1 MENNE
6 SIAYIVAEVHS
17 FDTALDYTVYDT
29 VFDTREEARAYLD
42 VLMKDICAFIKDAYS
57 DKYTVSKDGTSVSTP
72 DGDTWRYL
80 IKKLNFSESD

>member
-1 MENNE
+1 MENND

-17 FDTALDYTVYDT
+17 FDKALDYTVYDT
-29 VFDTREEARAYLD
+29 VFDTREEAREWVDA
-42 VLMKDICAFIKDAYS
+42 LMAVACSIIKDAYS

-80 IKKLNFSESD
+80 IKKINFSESD

>member
-1 MENNE
+1 MENNDNT
-6 SIAYIVAEVHS
+6 AYIVAEVHS

-29 VFDTREEARAYLD
+29 VFDTREEAREYLD
-42 VLMKDICAFIKDAYS
+42 VLMEDICAFIKDAYS
-57 DKYTVSKDGTSVSTP
+57 DKYTVSEDGTSVSTP

>member
-17 FDTALDYTVYDT
+17 FDKVLNYTVYDT
-29 VFDTREEARAYLD
+29 VFNTREEAREYLD
-42 VLMKDICAFIKDAYS
+42 VLMEDICAFIKDAYS
-57 DKYTVSKDGTSVSTP
+57 DKYTVSEDGTSVSTQY
-72 DGDTWRYL
+72 GDTWRYL

>member
-42 VLMKDICAFIKDAYS
+42 VLMEDICAFIKDAYS

-80 IKKLNFSESD
+80 LKKLNFSESD